1 MCWSKMWSTS
11 TLPCPPHL
19 RTGHSRETHPD
30 SWATREMGM
39 RAKTQIERQR
49 KSRKSKTEE
58 IQGPPI
64 GSSFLPTTPCPGEQG
79 RTVKAQVILSSSGY
93 A

>member
-1 MCWSKMWSTS
+1 
-11 TLPCPPHL
+11 
-19 RTGHSRETHPD
+19 
-30 SWATREMGM
+30 M

-58 IQGPPI
+58 IQGLPI
-64 GSSFLPTTPCPGEQG
+64 SSSFLLTTPCPGEQG